1 MRLLHLASDFLS
13 GFGLSFVLSYLPYVC
28 SFGYEVPFYNS
39 KLNIKSFMAKNN
51 IHEYKVHEYKIR
63 PKTHGQEMY
72 WEDLQNNNIKVLL
85 SVGPAGTGKT
95 FLACHHA
102 VNMLQNN
109 YIDKIIL
116 TRPLVSADEEMGFL
130 PGDLMHKM
138 DPWTKPLFDVLKE
151 RYTTYEIES
160 FLKKEVI
167 EICPLA
173 YMRGRTFKNALIIA
187 DEMQN
192 STPNQMFML
201 VTRLG
206 FNSRL
211 VVTGDLQQ
219 TDLMNKM
226 NGLEDLNSRILHS
239 INIFYNHNDDDFV
252 EKTGIKLNT
261 LTNTDIQRSQIVS
274 NIINLY
280 DRTN

>member
-1 MRLLHLASDFLS
+1 MIFL
-13 GFGLSFVLSYLPYVC
+13 LSFVLLSLPC
-28 SFGYEVPFYNS
+28 IHSFFYEPLFF
-39 KLNIKSFMAKNN
+39 KLNLKSCMAKNN
-51 IHEYKVHEYKIR
+51 VHEYKVR
-63 PKTHGQEMY
+63 PKTPGQEMY

-85 SVGPAGTGKT
+85 SIGPAGTGKT

-192 STPNQMFML
+192 STPNQMFMI

-206 FNSRL
+206 SNSRL
-211 VVTGDLQQ
+211 VITGDLQQ
-219 TDLMNKM
+219 TDLNKI
-226 NGLEDLNSRILHS
+226 NGLEDINSRILHY
-239 INIFYNHNDDDFV
+239 IDILYNQNEDDFV
-252 EKTGIKLNT
+252 EKTGIKLST
-261 LTNTDIQRSQIVS
+261 LKKTDIQRSQIVS